1 MKPVSMT
8 KRIFILALAFCAL
21 GFTQCSSDDTGYYET
36 EAIAALDAVTETIGN
51 LQSCS
56 LTVLN
61 DRTEMADGQP
71 VAHIRESD
79 IYLRGADKLHIYTTY
94 DDVRK
99 GFWYNGT
106 ELSVFNFDES
116 VYDVTPAPNT
126 TMAMIDSL
134 HKTFKI
140 DFPGADIFYP
150 TLTDDI
156 IANFD
161 SVFYLGTQEV
171 DGILCKTV
179 NARNANL
186 DVTLFIADATNL
198 PVQLAIY
205 GIGTRDGESYISHY
219 QYWQTN
225 PTLGDEIFDFAPPSN
240 ATKTAIFKKD

>member
-1 MKPVSMT
+1 MT
-8 KRIFILALAFCAL
+8 KRIFLLAFAL
-21 GFTQCSSDDTGYYET
+21 STLGLTQCSSNDTGYYET
-36 EAIAALDAVTETIGN
+36 EAIAALDAVTNTIGN

-56 LTVLN
+56 VAVLN
-61 DRTEMADGQP
+61 ERSEIENNQP
-71 VAHIRESD
+71 VAHLRTSD
-79 IYLRGADKLHIYTTY
+79 IYLRGADKLHIYTTH

-116 VYDVTPAPNT
+116 VYDVAPAPNT

-140 DFPGADIFYP
+140 DFPGADVFYP

-161 SVFYLGTQEV
+161 SVFYLGTQDV
-171 DGILCKTV
+171 AGILCKEV
-179 NARNANL
+179 NARNATL

-198 PVQLAIY
+198 PVQLAVF
-205 GIGTRDGESYISHY
+205 GKGTRDGESYISHY
-219 QYWQTN
+219 QDWQSN
-225 PTLGDEIFDFAPPSN
+225 PTLGDEIFEFAPPAN
-240 ATKTAIFKKD
+240 ATKAVIFKKD